1 MKRFLLFISLIL
13 VSVPSQASQSNCPY
27 NYYGGKSP
35 TITDK
40 RIESSSQ
47 EICFSDFVVV
57 YDTSRKTLLWSAE
70 KITPEMMV
78 GALATPRVDTFHE
91 ENALKKQYRTT
102 LKDYSGSGYDRGHMT
117 PAGDEPNLKSQF
129 ESFSLANMVPQN
141 QSLNRGIWAQYEESV
156 RSIVMTTKTELYVIT
171 GPVFSKTVSY
181 IGNKVPVPDQ
191 VFKIVIS
198 PSDKKIVVFVAKN
211 DSSKQTSFV
220 SVSDIESKTGI
231 NFVPVVSSVQKI
243 KKETIQGLNIS
254 K

>member
-1 MKRFLLFISLIL
+1 MF
-13 VSVPSQASQSNCPY
+13 ASFSSYALQSNCSY

-35 TITDK
+35 IISEK
-40 RIESSSQ
+40 KIESSTQ

-57 YDTSRKTLLWSAE
+57 YDNSRKTLLWSAE
-70 KITPEMMV
+70 KLTPDMMV

-102 LKDYSGSGYDRGHMT
+102 LKDYVGSGYDRGHMT

-129 ESFSLANMVPQN
+129 ESFSLSNMVPQN

-156 RSIVMTTKTELYVIT
+156 RSLVTSTNHELYVIT
-171 GPVFSKTVSY
+171 GPVFSKNVSY
-181 IGNKVPVPDQ
+181 IGNRVPVPDQ

-198 PSDKKIVVFVAKN
+198 PSEKKIVVFVAKN
-211 DSSKQTSFV
+211 DSSKQTSFI
-220 SVSDIESKTGI
+220 SVSDIEAKTGI
-231 NFVPVVSSVQKI
+231 NFVPVVSAVQKN
-243 KKETIQGLNIS
+243 KKETIQGLNTS